1 MIITLVLLLFIVL
14 AIIYAVVLYNSFIA
28 KRNTVE
34 EAFSGIDVIL
44 KKRFD
49 LIPNLVE
56 SVKGYLNHEKE
67 TLGSIVS
74 LRNQAL
80 GAKSTD
86 EKLQL
91 SKQLGNAVGTIFAL
105 AESYPDLKANTN
117 FLSLQTELSEV
128 ETEIERSKRYYNG
141 TVREYNIAVESFPGN
156 LVANSFGFPK
166 KNFLVMEDEIQ
177 RGTPQVT
184 FEKV

>member
-1 MIITLVLLLFIVL
+1 MIILLVIFSVFVVFAAYLIV
-14 AIIYAVVLYNSFIA
+14 IYNSFVS
-28 KRNTVE
+28 KKNRVE
-34 EAFSGIDVIL
+34 EALSGIDVIL

-49 LIPNLVE
+49 LIPNLIE

-67 TLGSIVS
+67 TLGNIVN

-80 GAKSTD
+80 GAKNPD

-91 SKQLGNAVGTIFAL
+91 DKQLNNAVGTIFAL

-117 FLSLQTELSEV
+117 FLSLQSELSEI

-166 KNFLVMEDEIQ
+166 KNFLELQDEYQ
-177 RGTPQVT
+177 REAP
-184 FEKV
+184 KVQF

>member
-1 MIITLVLLLFIVL
+1 MTILLVIV
-14 AIIYAVVLYNSFIA
+14 AVLVVFAAYLIVIYNSFVA
-28 KRNTVE
+28 KRNKVE
-34 EAFSGIDVIL
+34 EALSGIDVIL

-49 LIPNLVE
+49 LIPNLIE

-67 TLGSIVS
+67 TLSNIVN

-80 GAKSTD
+80 GVKNPD

-91 SKQLGNAVGTIFAL
+91 DKQLNNAVGTIFAL

-117 FLSLQTELSEV
+117 FLSLQSELSEI

-166 KNFLVMEDEIQ
+166 KNFLELQDESQ
-177 RGTPQVT
+177 RETP
-184 FEKV
+184 KVQF

>member
-1 MIITLVLLLFIVL
+1 MILLILLLIFAVAVIF
-14 AIIYAVVLYNSFIA
+14 AIVLYNGFVS
-28 KRNTVE
+28 KRNIVE
-34 EAFSGIDVIL
+34 ESSSGIDVIL

-56 SVKGYLNHEKE
+56 TVKGYMTHEKE
-67 TLGSIVS
+67 TLSNIVT

-80 GAKSTD
+80 NASSAD

-91 SKQLGNAVGTIFAL
+91 NKQLSSAVGTIFAL
-105 AESYPDLKANTN
+105 AENYPDLKANTN
-117 FLSLQTELSEV
+117 FLSLQTELSEI

-166 KNFLVMEDEIQ
+166 KSFLELEDGSQ
-177 RGTPQVT
+177 RETP
-184 FEKV
+184 KVQF

>member
-1 MIITLVLLLFIVL
+1 MVILIVIVSVVILLGIYLII
-14 AIIYAVVLYNSFIA
+14 LYNSFVS
-28 KRNTVE
+28 KRNMLE
-34 EAFSGIDVIL
+34 EALSGIDVIL

-56 SVKGYLNHEKE
+56 TVKGYLTHEKQ
-67 TLGSIVS
+67 TLANIVT

-80 GAKSTD
+80 SAGSED

-91 SKQLGNAVGTIFAL
+91 DKKLGSAVGTIFAL
-105 AESYPDLKANTN
+105 AENYPDLKANTN
-117 FLSLQTELSEV
+117 FLSLQEELSEI
-128 ETEIERSKRYYNG
+128 ETEIERSKRYYNA

-166 KNFLVMEDEIQ
+166 KNFLEIEDEKQ
-177 RGTPQVT
+177 RETP
-184 FEKV
+184 KVHF